1 MRRGAVVSGRVR
13 RPTNG
18 LVYFSHFLHSHTQR
32 GEIRQPITCRLR
44 VNPSLPIRKFTCYS
58 SNFDHLPNSVEDIV
72 GDIHDDDLTTTDHFM
87 SNLRSPAVTDQF
99 RRFSNLYV
107 SHRPFVQ
114 RFLTVS
120 FIFYV
125 LGSTYRGLSAR
136 PSTSKSKQKGK
147 GDGNEGQQTGK
158 PARVAVRS
166 ISWHT
171 PSCHL

>member
-1 MRRGAVVSGRVR
+1 MDLYTFPTFYTATLDAGKSGSQ
-13 RPTNG
+13 
-18 LVYFSHFLHSHTQR
+18 SHADSESTLHSQSGNSHA
-32 GEIRQPITCRLR
+32 IRPISITSQTVLR
-44 VNPSLPIRKFTCYS
+44 ISSGTFT
-58 SNFDHLPNSVEDIV
+58 
-72 GDIHDDDLTTTDHFM
+72 TTTDHFM